1 MARVGLSEGSEA
13 EGCQVLGLQRQ
24 ASPLEERGQDTGC
37 SCGGGAGT
45 LGVLLWGRG
54 QDTGGAPVG
63 GALTYTPQGGS

>member
-1 MARVGLSEGSEA
+1 MKAARQKDA
-13 EGCQVLGLQRQ
+13 RCWACRQ

-54 QDTGGAPVG
+54 QDTGGTPVG